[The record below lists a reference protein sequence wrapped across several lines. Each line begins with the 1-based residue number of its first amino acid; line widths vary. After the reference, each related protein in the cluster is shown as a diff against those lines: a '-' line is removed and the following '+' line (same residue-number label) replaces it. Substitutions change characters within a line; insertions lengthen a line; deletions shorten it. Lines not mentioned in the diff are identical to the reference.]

1 MSAAFCSVR
10 SASARA
16 AEVDELNIAVP
27 SPPMAVER
35 SARTS
40 PGDMAWRNGCS
51 PPPPPGGGSMLFMC
65 EKERERES

>member
-1 MSAAFCSVR
+1 MISSSESINPGAAVSAAFCRFR

-16 AEVDELNIAVP
+16 ADVEELSIVIEVP

-40 PGDMAWRNGCS
+40 PGVRGWRGW
-51 PPPPPGGGSMLFMC
+51 
-65 EKERERES
+65 